1 MKNET
6 IGLIQVSDE
15 MLKTGIAGASVSWKL
30 GEEIDHDELCQK
42 LTAAGITM
50 LPEPA
55 TPAAA
60 LLRVMTSLFQKRDQ
74 LVKPVPNPNR
84 SKMPAYGVLPK
95 EESATKKVAFV
106 ESWACGLDKDGT
118 SGETSLFFSESA
130 PQNSRDDVEVL
141 YPAALAT
148 LGGTEVSN
156 WLVGFVKTVLKGVPT
171 IGGAGTYFIGPEEV
185 KTWRVLREVL
195 HPYGA
200 RLYEIP
206 AMRSEQA
213 MECVLESV
221 KKYTET
227 AMEELKEDLQKY
239 KAIKSDPDPKKRTIQ
254 GRVLDARMKI
264 ITHQCEVVERYEAI
278 FDTKLGELRQSLSGL
293 QIGFAA
299 LASGAI
305 EG

>member
-1 MKNET
+1 MANDKT

-42 LTAAGITM
+42 LTATGITM

-60 LLRVMTSLFQKRDQ
+60 LLRVMTNLFQKRDQ

-84 SKMPAYGVLPK
+84 SKLPAYGVLPK
-95 EESATKKVAFV
+95 EESANKKVAFV
-106 ESWACGLDKDGT
+106 ESWACGLDKDGN
-118 SGETSLFFSESA
+118 GEVSLLFSESA
-130 PQNSRDDVEVL
+130 PQNAKDDVEVL

-148 LGGTEVSN
+148 LGGTEISV
-156 WLVGFVKTVLKGVPT
+156 WLVAFVKTVLKGVPT
-171 IGGAGTYFIGPEEV
+171 IGGAGTYFIGPEEE
-185 KTWRVLREVL
+185 KTWRTLREVL

-239 KAIKSDPDPKKRTIQ
+239 QAIKADPDPKKRSIQ
-254 GRVLDARMKI
+254 GRVLDARLKT
-264 ITHQCEVVERYEAI
+264 ITHQCEVVERYESI
-278 FDTKLGELRQSLSGL
+278 FDTKLGELRQSLSSL

>member
-1 MKNET
+1 MTKQA
-6 IGLIQVSDE
+6 IIQVAADDPMFDRS
-15 MLKTGIAGASVSWKL
+15 LAGASISWELVKKVVT
-30 GEEIDHDELCQK
+30 DELREA
-42 LTAAGITM
+42 LAAAGVDFM
-50 LPEPA
+50 PEDSSPA
-55 TPAAA
+55 SA
-60 LLRVMTSLFQKRDQ
+60 LHRMMQDMFQNRNN

-84 SKMPAYGVLPK
+84 SKLPAYGVLPK
-95 EESATKKVAFV
+95 EESANKKVAFV
-106 ESWACGLDKDGT
+106 ESWACGLDKDGN
-118 SGETSLFFSESA
+118 GEVSLLFSESA
-130 PQNSRDDVEVL
+130 PQNAKDDVEVL

-148 LGGTEVSN
+148 LGGTEISV
-156 WLVGFVKTVLKGVPT
+156 WLVAFVKTVLKGVPT

-185 KTWRVLREVL
+185 KTWRTLREVL

-239 KAIKSDPDPKKRTIQ
+239 QAIKADPDPKKRSIQ
-254 GRVLDARMKI
+254 GRVLDARLKT
-264 ITHQCEVVERYEAI
+264 ITHQCEVVERYESI
-278 FDTKLGELRQSLSGL
+278 FDTKLGELRQSLSSL